1 LKPFAEWAIA
11 LLKSKIMPIND
22 SIWRQFDP
30 RNSSVW
36 RLTLGFAVIMAVM
49 LALTVVLI
57 YQLLL
62 GEQSRQVERRLAAE
76 QIRIEGLASEFSADS
91 FFAQLEVFRSEG
103 DLLIFWQSES
113 EQSQQLSFL
122 PENIPT
128 LPRTVVF
135 PVLDAQRGQ
144 IRLLTTGIVQTQH
157 GDIVLATATEHLQ
170 RLIVEFKTIA
180 LWACLIS
187 LLLTG
192 VFGYIFAR
200 RHLRRVHYFNN
211 TAEQVQNGDLS
222 ARIKHHQKGDEF
234 DRLGAHINTMLDAL
248 EENFALVQGITDNI
262 AHDLKTPLTRLRLNL
277 EQQAQHHPEMGVDI
291 EQLDTIINT
300 FDAMLK
306 LTRLEHGKF
315 PMAMQQ
321 VDCQLLLTDLIEM
334 LQPSAEQQ
342 QQIITFDCHGSMH
355 LQGDKNLLFQ
365 ALFNLLDNAIKYAGI
380 GASIVIYSDP
390 RTITISDSGKG
401 VSQEQL
407 TQLTKRFYRADPAR
421 QHEGFGLGLATV
433 QAICSRHQLQLNLH
447 SDSDGFSASIL
458 LSDSA

>member
-1 LKPFAEWAIA
+1 
-11 LLKSKIMPIND
+11 MPIND
-22 SIWRQFDP
+22 SLWRQFDP

-62 GEQSRQVERRLAAE
+62 GEQSRQVERRLSAE
-76 QIRIEGLASEFSADS
+76 QVRIEGLASEFSSAS

-103 DLLIFWQSES
+103 DLLIFWQSEG

-135 PVLDAQRGQ
+135 PVLDTQRGQ
-144 IRLLTTGIVQTQH
+144 IRLLTTGVVHTQH

-180 LWACLIS
+180 VWACLIS

-192 VFGYIFAR
+192 LFGYIFAR

-222 ARIKHHQKGDEF
+222 ARIKHHQQGDEF
-234 DRLGAHINTMLDAL
+234 DRLGAHINTMLDAV

-277 EQQAQHHPEMGVDI
+277 EQQATLHPNIGLEI

-315 PMAMQQ
+315 PLDVQPI
-321 VDCQLLLTDLIEM
+321 DSKLLIDDLIEM
-334 LQPSAEQQ
+334 LQPSAQAQQ
-342 QQIITFDCHGSMH
+342 QTIAFTHIANFSIE
-355 LQGDKNLLFQ
+355 GDKNLLFQ
-365 ALFNLLDNAIKYAGI
+365 ALFNLLDNAIKYAGR
-380 GASIVIYSDP
+380 GAQIH
-390 RTITISDSGKG
+390 ITLDIHAIIIQDNGQGVASSQIS
-401 VSQEQL
+401 
-407 TQLTKRFYRADPAR
+407 QLTKRFYRGSPAR
-421 QHEGFGLGLATV
+421 QYEGVGLGLATV
-433 QAICSRHQLQLNLH
+433 KAICERHDLVLNLN
-447 SDSDGFSASIL
+447 SRDDGFIATI
-458 LSDSA
+458 AKE

>member
-1 LKPFAEWAIA
+1 
-11 LLKSKIMPIND
+11 MPIND
-22 SIWRQFDP
+22 SLWRQLDP

-36 RLTLGFAVIMAVM
+36 RLTLGFAAVMAVM

-76 QIRIEGLASEFSADS
+76 QVRIEGLAREFSANS
-91 FFAQLEVFRSEG
+91 FFSQLEIFQNEG
-103 DLLIFWQSES
+103 DLLIFWQSED

-144 IRLLTTGIVQTQH
+144 IRLLTTGIVNTKH

-170 RLIVEFKTIA
+170 RLIVEFKAIA
-180 LWACLIS
+180 MWTCLIS
-187 LLLTG
+187 LILTG

-200 RHLRRVHYFNN
+200 RHLHRVHYFNH
-211 TAEQVQNGDLS
+211 TADQVQNGDLS
-222 ARIKHHQKGDEF
+222 ARITHKQKGDEF
-234 DRLGAHINTMLDAL
+234 DRLGRHINTMLDAV
-248 EENFALVQGITDNI
+248 EENFALVQGITDSI

-277 EQQAQHHPEMGVDI
+277 EQQALRHPQIGVDI

-321 VDCQLLLTDLIEM
+321 VDCQLLLCDLVEM

-342 QQIITFDCHGSMH
+342 QQTITLDCHGSLQ

-365 ALFNLLDNAIKYAGI
+365 ALFNLFDNAIKYAGI
-380 GASIVIYSDP
+380 GANIVIYTDL
-390 RTITISDSGKG
+390 RTISISDTGEG

-407 TQLTKRFYRADPAR
+407 SQLTKRFYRADPAR

-433 QAICSRHQLQLNLH
+433 KAICSRHQLTLSLR
-447 SDSDGFSASIL
+447 SDREGFTAAVSADNNRL
-458 LSDSA
+458 R